1 MDCWPDP
8 AQEMVKRASAGLK
21 SCDLGEDDLLMQ
33 KGAEERECLRECEWV
48 FILVFL
54 LGVLIS
60 GWRDIKLW
68 ELEPPP
74 LGEELNDLHRSLR
87 KEVGFAHI
95 KEEIEALRAIVERC
109 HVTCSLLMLFVSDVG

>member
-1 MDCWPDP
+1 M
-8 AQEMVKRASAGLK
+8 
-21 SCDLGEDDLLMQ
+21 
-33 KGAEERECLRECEWV
+33 

-68 ELEPPP
+68 ESEPPP

-95 KEEIEALRAIVERC
+95 KEKIEALRAIVERC